1 MEENKERDV
10 QNGQI
15 VVKKR
20 CRSLLR
26 DVLAGACIGVA
37 FIIPGFSGGSVAAIL
52 GIYEKLVC
60 AIANIFK
67 ETKKSIVTLLPI
79 GIGLVL
85 GAMALMFPLGFFLD
99 RFPLPTVSLFVG
111 LAIGGLPNVIENVKG
126 KPKGAEIVS
135 LSVALLFA
143 AMLSFIPVGSDVNLF
158 GIGFGGYVLLFLVGT
173 VGSCALVV
181 PGISGSMLLL
191 ILGYYNPIVS
201 LITDHLLR
209 FDNVLG
215 CILVLGSCGLGIAVG
230 FLLISILMKNLLA
243 RYPRHTYYAIIGFIV
258 GSIPTVYVSTM
269 KSAGMLTH
277 SLEVVSAPS
286 SVAYYVLCIFL
297 VMMGACASY
306 NFASLMSKKS
316 DGDTSEE

>member
-10 QNGQI
+10 QNAQI
-15 VVKKR
+15 VVENR
-20 CRSLLR
+20 YLSLLR

-67 ETKKSIVTLLPI
+67 ETKKSIITLLPV

-99 RFPLPTVSLFVG
+99 RFPLPTVSMFVG
-111 LAIGGLPNVIENVKG
+111 LALGGLPNVFEKVKG
-126 KPKGAEIVS
+126 KLRIGEIAS
-135 LSVALLFA
+135 LSTALILA

-158 GIGFGGYVLLFLVGT
+158 GIGFGGYVLLFLVGM

-191 ILGYYNPIVS
+191 ILGYYNPILSIV
-201 LITDHLLR
+201 TDHLLR

-215 CILVLGSCGLGIAVG
+215 CVLVLGSCGLGIAVG
-230 FLLISILMKNLLA
+230 FLLISILMKNLLT
-243 RYPRHTYYAIIGFIV
+243 RYPRYTYYAIIGFIV
-258 GSIPTVYVSTM
+258 GSVPTVYVSTM

-277 SLEVVSAPS
+277 SLEVVAAPS
-286 SVAYYVLCIFL
+286 SLAYYGLCVFL

-306 NFASLMSKKS
+306 NFATLMSKKS
-316 DGDTSEE
+316 EDENSAD